1 MACWLSVDCKPQ
13 KQLQTKNPYFSLSQ
27 TSETLIQ
34 HNASCSLFSVCRS
47 HHWGSAQTDQQEVY
61 KFRQRFVQHTEP
73 SLPEAAGSPK
83 SKASLNAGVGLYAVP
98 FSHQVDNLSQDSL
111 IRRAASVVTDS
122 SSTFMSQ
129 TTLALID
136 SLAVYAKAV
145 HTRIALQRQYLATL
159 GKLSAA
165 EDDSLWQLINNQRA
179 EAADRLSQCKHY
191 ESCWV
196 SAMNMSKMAA
206 EAAYVSGAEQ
216 ASITIRTNIQL
227 AQSQVD
233 EAKRVSAEA
242 DKKLAETKADEIQR
256 MAEYHAFLQNSEH
269 EVHEAYLRED

>member
-1 MACWLSVDCKPQ
+1 MQAVRCSACAGRIAGVLQRQMSKRFTSSDTGVFSILKPSSQKLQETPNNTHMSRASLSVG
-13 KQLQTKNPYFSLSQ
+13 L
-27 TSETLIQ
+27 
-34 HNASCSLFSVCRS
+34 
-47 HHWGSAQTDQQEVY
+47 G
-61 KFRQRFVQHTEP
+61 
-73 SLPEAAGSPK
+73 
-83 SKASLNAGVGLYAVP
+83 LNTVP
-98 FSHQVDNLSQDSL
+98 FSHQVENLSHDFL
-111 IRRAASVVTDS
+111 IRKAASVVTDS
-122 SSTFMSQ
+122 SSTFLSQ

-136 SLAVYAKAV
+136 SLTDYAKAV

-159 GKLSAA
+159 GKLSPA
-165 EDDSLWQLINNQRA
+165 EDDSLWQLINNLRA
-179 EAADRLSQCKHY
+179 QAADRLSQCKHF
-191 ESCWV
+191 ESTWIN
-196 SAMNMSKMAA
+196 AMNMSKMAA

-233 EAKRVSAEA
+233 EAKKVSTEA